1 MTWVKPLVFIDA
13 QPLLQSMRP
22 GVMARVLN
30 QDLLGLG
37 AGDDGE
43 AAIDGAQAAI
53 AWSGASTWVLRR
65 TLLAAVRNSST
76 CDDAPEYPFWIGSV
90 VGVR

>member
-1 MTWVKPLVFIDA
+1 LTWVKSLVLIDA
-13 QPLLQSMRP
+13 PPLLQSMRA
-22 GVMARVLN
+22 GVMPRVLN

-37 AGDDGE
+37 AGDGGE

-65 TLLAAVRNSST
+65 TLLAAVRNRST
-76 CDDAPEYPFWIGSV
+76 CDDAPAYLFWIVSV
-90 VGVR
+90 AGVR